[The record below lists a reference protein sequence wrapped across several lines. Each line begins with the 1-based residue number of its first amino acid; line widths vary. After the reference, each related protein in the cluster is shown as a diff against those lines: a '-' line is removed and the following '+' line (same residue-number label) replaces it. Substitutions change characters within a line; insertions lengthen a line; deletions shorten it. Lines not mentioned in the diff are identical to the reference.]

1 MTGHENELD
10 DRLDYGFTQD
20 DLRDMMITEKVQVSN
35 VIQ

>member
-1 MTGHENELD
+1 MKMNWM

-20 DLRDMMITEKVQVSN
+20 DLRDMMIAEKVQVSN